1 MIKLTKLQLDELFNG
16 TKSWEDMAKD
26 FTTEAGVTITSK
38 MVQEMFK
45 ANGYNLRSRKRK
57 TGDSWFTIVDDVD
70 NTASTR
76 SYDAFNVHTDNV
88 EEVPTEEFA

>member
-1 MIKLTKLQLDELFNG
+1 MIKLTKVQLDELFNG

-26 FTTEAGVTITSK
+26 FTAEAGVTITSK

-57 TGDSWFTIVDDVD
+57 TGDSWFTIVDDSV
-70 NTASTR
+70 STTPATQ
-76 SYDAFNVHTDNV
+76 SYKA